1 MANRSFWDKYT
12 GARVSRR
19 RAMQMAAVGG
29 ASVGAIAVVG
39 CSSSDNKSKT
49 PAAGKTTTGTSTSTS
64 ASEGTPKAGGTLHGT
79 VSLVLGKDPM
89 KASTFLTHALAS
101 YSYSRLMRFKTT
113 LGELSQDQWYVAEPE
128 VASKVENPDP
138 LTYIFTLRDD
148 VKFHNVAPVNGR
160 KLGAKDVVYSFNRY
174 QSISPNKGNMAFVD
188 SVTASAD
195 DKQVTFKL
203 KEPFGLFLN
212 RVASFQDLWIM
223 PQEFIESS
231 DTASEDRM
239 LGSGPFIFDQF
250 TPSVVMSW
258 KKNPDYFEKDKN
270 GNALP
275 YLDGVNLAIITDQ
288 NQVLSQFAAGQ
299 LDAISVPPK
308 LLDSVNS
315 QNASAII
322 DAAPRNILS
331 FLYFEPA
338 SNTEGKK
345 PFNDERVRQGMS
357 RAIDRDGLLGLIS
370 KQGGLWPDMPINA
383 GFGKTWWL
391 DPQGSD
397 IGDAGIFYKYDV
409 SEAKKLFS
417 AAGVTSIDSPM
428 HFSSTVYTTIVP
440 YYDIVRQAL
449 PAMLN
454 DAGVTVKDVPE
465 EYGTY
470 FANTFIAGKFD
481 GFAFG
486 LESVFSDIAAYW
498 QNMFYPRDAGGGRN
512 HSSVNDPTLVANI
525 KKMLSAS
532 SADEIHKQN
541 FELQKYTSQKMY
553 YVPVVTP
560 VEFAARVPKL
570 KGVVNTTGPTTYAV
584 GTESAL
590 TNWIST

>member
-1 MANRSFWDKYT
+1 
-12 GARVSRR
+12 
-19 RAMQMAAVGG
+19 MAAVGG

-39 CSSSDNKSKT
+39 CSSSKSSPT
-49 PAAGKTTTGTSTSTS
+49 PTAGTASKGTSTPP
-64 ASEGTPKAGGTLHGT
+64 SEGTPKAGGTLHGT

-174 QSISPNKGNMAFVD
+174 RSISPNKGNMAFVD
-188 SVTASAD
+188 SVTASPD

-239 LGSGPFIFDQF
+239 LGSGPFIFDQYQAN
-250 TPSVVMSW
+250 VVMSW

-270 GNALP
+270 GAALP
-275 YLDGVNLAIITDQ
+275 YLDAVNLAIITDQ

-299 LDAISVPPK
+299 LDTISVPPK
-308 LLDSVNS
+308 LLDSVKS
-315 QNASAII
+315 QSPNAVI
-322 DAAPRNILS
+322 DQAPRNILS
-331 FLYFEPA
+331 FLAFEPA
-338 SNTEGKK
+338 TYTEQKK

-357 RAIDRDGLLGLIS
+357 RAIDRDGLLKLIS
-370 KQGGLWPDMPINA
+370 KQGGLIPNMPINA

-391 DPQGSD
+391 DPTGSD
-397 IGDAGIFYKYDV
+397 IGDAGTFYKYDV
-409 SEAKKLFS
+409 AEAKKLFS

-440 YYDIVRQAL
+440 YYDVVRQAL

-454 DAGVTVKDVPE
+454 EAGVTIKEVPE
-465 EYGTY
+465 EYGNYIAT
-470 FANTFIAGKFD
+470 TFAGKFD
-481 GFAFG
+481 GFSFS

-512 HSSVNDPTLVANI
+512 HSSVSDTTLNDNI
-525 KKMLSAS
+525 KKMLQAS
-532 SADEIHKQN
+532 STDEIHKQN

-560 VEFAARVPKL
+560 VEFAARSPKL
-570 KGVVNTTGPTTYAV
+570 KGVVNSTGPTTYAV
-584 GTESAL
+584 GTEAAL
-590 TNWIST
+590 TNWISA

>member
-1 MANRSFWDKYT
+1 MSESSFWDKFT
-12 GARVSRR
+12 ATRMSRR
-19 RAMQMAAVGG
+19 RTLQMAAVGG
-29 ASVGAIAVVG
+29 ASAGAIAVVG
-39 CSSSDNKSKT
+39 CSSSDKKSGTT
-49 PAAGKTTTGTSTSTS
+49 PGAATSPAGTSGD
-64 ASEGTPKAGGTLHGT
+64 GTPKPGGTLHGT

-101 YSYSRLMRFKTT
+101 YSYSRLMRFKTQ
-113 LGELSQDQWYVAEPE
+113 LGDLPQDQWYTAEPE
-128 VASKVENPDP
+128 VAAKVENPDP

-148 VKFHNVAPVNGR
+148 VKFQNLAPVNGR

-174 QSISPNKGNMAFVD
+174 RSISPNKGNMAFVD

-212 RVASFQDLWIM
+212 RVASFQDLWLM

-231 DTASEDRM
+231 ETASEDRM
-239 LGSGPFIFDQF
+239 LGSGPFIFDKYQAG
-250 TPSVVMSW
+250 SLISW

-270 GNALP
+270 GAALP
-275 YLDGVNLAIITDQ
+275 YLDAVNLAIITDQ

-308 LLDSVNS
+308 LLDSVQS
-315 QNASAII
+315 QNATAII

-331 FLYFEPA
+331 MLLFEPA
-338 SNTEGKK
+338 SFTADKP
-345 PFNDERVRQGMS
+345 PFNDIRVRQGMS
-357 RAIDRDGLLGLIS
+357 KAIDREGLLKLIS

-397 IGDAGIFYKYDV
+397 IGAAGTNYEYDV
-409 SEAKKLFS
+409 KAAKDLFS
-417 AAGVTSIDSPM
+417 AAGVSSISAPM

-454 DAGVTVKDVPE
+454 EAGVKASEVPE
-465 EYGTY
+465 EYGNY
-470 FANTFIAGKFD
+470 IASTFAGKFD

-498 QNMFYPRDAGGGRN
+498 QNMFYAKENGGGRN
-512 HSSVNDPTLVANI
+512 HSSVNDAQLNDNI
-525 KKMLSAS
+525 KKMLQAS
-532 SADEIHKQN
+532 SSEEIHKQN
-541 FELQKYTSQKMY
+541 FELQKYTSDKMY
-553 YVPVVTP
+553 YVPMVTP
-560 VEFAARVPKL
+560 VEFAARAAKL

-590 TNWIST
+590 TNWFAT